1 MTNNKT
7 HWKKISNPNYLGSW
21 DIPPGSSY
29 VVTIVSVSQEPV
41 MGLDGKAEQCVVAK
55 ISGHKPMILNATNKR
70 AITKA
75 LGSPYIEDWENKRVS
90 LHITKIKAFG
100 EIVDAIRV
108 SPSPVLLPSL
118 VKTHEKWGAVVAA
131 VAGGMARKDVETK
144 FVVSDSIWEQLKNGK

>member
-55 ISGHKPMILNATNKR
+55 IMGHMPMILNATNKR

-75 LGSPYIEDWENKRVS
+75 LGSPYIEDWEGKRIS
-90 LHITKIKAFG
+90 LHVARIRAFG
-100 EIVDAIRV
+100 ETVDAIRV
-108 SPSPVLLPSL
+108 SPSPVLLPAL
-118 VKTHEKWGAVVAA
+118 TQTHEKWAAVVAA

-144 FVVSDSIWEQLKNGK
+144 FIVSDSIWERLKNAK